1 MSVGDSPRFLV
12 IVRRGQA
19 ERFTL
24 LAETFARDPVQVI
37 WDRRTEEGRGLTHP
51 SPQERRRR
59 VRRGRPPESWTAMDF
74 LVVTHA

>member
-19 ERFTL
+19 DRFTI
-24 LAETFARDPVQVI
+24 LAETFARNPVQVI
-37 WDRRTEEGRGLTHP
+37 WDRRTEERRGVTHP

-59 VRRGRPPESWTAMDF
+59 VRRGPPPESWSVLDY
-74 LVVTHA
+74 LVVTRA